1 LKQINWDDLYKNNAA
16 VLKGVCRRYVGNNDI
31 AEDLVQETFITAME
45 KIQSFK
51 GWGTIEGW
59 MKKIAINKSL
69 IYLREKQKRDIPS
82 DELVNKFDN
91 ITEMETSSNN
101 VRAIIEQASF
111 SKEELLSVIDDL
123 PEHHKTVFNLY
134 VVDGYGH
141 NKIAE
146 MLNISTG
153 TSKSHLSRARKKAQ
167 EALYL
172 KASGNQQE
180 KKYKSKTIFILLFTP
195 NYIDK
200 IFKKGFSNYEIAACG
215 NIPFQSATAPVMI
228 KTGAYLAGKIILAG
242 FTITASVGGIH
253 LYNTLNTNNEINIH
267 EYKNTIII
275 PDTCNSQRASLQPDS
290 VKATIPQKER
300 VKQPDM
306 KKNDQ
311 VIIRKTIV
319 VHDTVRLEK
328 PLSE

>member
-1 LKQINWDDLYKNNAA
+1 MKPINWDDLYKNNAA
-16 VLKGVCRRYVGNNDI
+16 GLKGVCRRYVGSKDI

-51 GWGTIEGW
+51 GWGSIEGW

-69 IYLREKQKRDIPS
+69 IYLREKQKREIPS
-82 DELVNKFDN
+82 DDLVNKFDN
-91 ITEMETSSNN
+91 NTEMEQSSSG

-134 VVDGYGH
+134 VVDGYSH

-167 EALYL
+167 ESLYL
-172 KASGNQQE
+172 KASDNKQE
-180 KKYKSKTIFILLFTP
+180 KKYKNKSIFILLFTP
-195 NYIDK
+195 NYIDR
-200 IFKKGFSNYEIAACG
+200 IFRKEFSNYEIAACG
-215 NIPFQSATAPVMI
+215 NVPFQSTSAPIII
-228 KTGAYLAGKIILAG
+228 KTGASLAGKIILAG
-242 FTITASVGGIH
+242 FTITASVGGIY
-253 LYNTLNTNNEINIH
+253 LYNKLNTNIEINIP

-275 PDTCNSQRASLQPDS
+275 PDTCSSQRPPLQPDS
-290 VKATIPQKER
+290 VKASIPVKENVER
-300 VKQPDM
+300 PDM

-319 VHDTVRLEK
+319 VHDTIRLEK

>member
-1 LKQINWDDLYKNNAA
+1 MKPVNWDDLYKNNAA
-16 VLKGVCRRYVGNNDI
+16 GLKGVCRRYVGSKEI

-51 GWGTIEGW
+51 GWGSIEGW

-69 IYLREKQKRDIPS
+69 IYLRERQKSDIPS
-82 DELVNKFDN
+82 DDLVNKSDN
-91 ITEMETSSNN
+91 NTEMEQSTNS

-111 SKEELLSVIDDL
+111 SKEELLSVIDEL

-134 VVDGYGH
+134 VIDGYSH

-167 EALYL
+167 ESLYL
-172 KASGNQQE
+172 KASGYQQE
-180 KKYKSKTIFILLFTP
+180 KKQKNKTFFILFLTP

-200 IFKKGFSNYEIAACG
+200 IFRKGFSNYEIAACG
-215 NIPFQSATAPVMI
+215 NVPFQSSSAQIFI
-228 KTGAYLAGKIILAG
+228 KTGASLAGKIILAG
-242 FTITASVGGIH
+242 FTISASVGGIY
-253 LYNTLNTNNEINIH
+253 LYNSLTKNNETILPEN
-267 EYKNTIII
+267 KNTIII
-275 PDTCNSQRASLQPDS
+275 PDTCNSQRPSLQPDS
-290 VKATIPQKER
+290 VKATIPAKENLER
-300 VKQPDM
+300 PDM

-328 PLSE
+328 PISE

>member
-1 LKQINWDDLYKNNAA
+1 MKQINWDDLYKNNAA

-45 KIQSFK
+45 KIQSYK
-51 GWGTIEGW
+51 GWGSIEGW

-69 IYLREKQKRDIPS
+69 IYLREKQKRAIPS

-91 ITEMETSSNN
+91 ITEMETSSSS

-134 VVDGYGH
+134 VIDGYSH
-141 NKIAE
+141 ARIAE
-146 MLNISTG
+146 MLNITTG

-167 EALYL
+167 ETLYL

-180 KKYKSKTIFILLFTP
+180 QKYKHKTLLFLFLTP
-195 NYIDK
+195 NYIDR
-200 IFKKGFSNYEIAACG
+200 IFRRGLSNYEITACG
-215 NIPFQSATAPVMI
+215 NVPFQSSTAPVMI
-228 KTGAYLAGKIILAG
+228 KTGASLAGKIILAG
-242 FTITASVGGIH
+242 FTITASIGGIY
-253 LYNTLNTNNEINIH
+253 LYNSPISGKETLLPENT
-267 EYKNTIII
+267 KTIII

-290 VKATIPQKER
+290 VKTNLPSKDKA
-300 VKQPDM
+300 KQPDM

>member
-1 LKQINWDDLYKNNAA
+1 MKPINWDDLYKNNAA
-16 VLKGVCRRYVGNNDI
+16 GLKGVCRRYVGNKDI

-51 GWGTIEGW
+51 GWGSIEGW

-69 IYLREKQKRDIPS
+69 IYLREKQKSDIPS
-82 DELVNKFDN
+82 DDLVNKYDN
-91 ITEMETSSNN
+91 NTEMEQSSNS
-101 VRAIIEQASF
+101 VRAIIEQAAF

-123 PEHHKTVFNLY
+123 PEHHKTVFNMY
-134 VVDGYGH
+134 VIDGYSH

-146 MLNISTG
+146 MLDISTG

-167 EALYL
+167 ETLYL
-172 KASGNQQE
+172 KASVNHQE
-180 KKYKSKTIFILLFTP
+180 KKYKNKTFFILLFTP

-200 IFKKGFSNYEIAACG
+200 IFRKGLSNYEMAALG
-215 NIPFQSATAPVMI
+215 SMPFQSSTTPVII
-228 KTGAYLAGKIILAG
+228 KTGAYFAGKIILAG
-242 FTITASVGGIH
+242 FTITASLGGIY
-253 LYNTLNTNNEINIH
+253 LYNTSNTSNENHIPDN
-267 EYKNTIII
+267 KNAIII
-275 PDTCNSQRASLQPDS
+275 PDTCNSQRAPLKPDS
-290 VKATIPQKER
+290 IKAKIPTKENVER
-300 VKQPDM
+300 PDM

-311 VIIRKTIV
+311 VFIRKTIV